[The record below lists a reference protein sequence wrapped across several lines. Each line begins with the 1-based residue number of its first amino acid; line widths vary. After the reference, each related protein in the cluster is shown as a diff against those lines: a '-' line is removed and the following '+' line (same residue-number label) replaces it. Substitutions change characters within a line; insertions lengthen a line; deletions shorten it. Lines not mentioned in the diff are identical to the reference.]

1 MSSGDNQRDGRF
13 DSFKAWSGR
22 LERRSSYLRGR
33 PQEPEVEAS
42 DSDIVK
48 DEPVPAADRYFD
60 ALQGPELDTLRASV
74 LPEDETWPFLLR
86 FPISLEGSL
95 PSPPSLPR
103 LSKFMATLRSSQT

>member
-1 MSSGDNQRDGRF
+1 MSNGDNQRDGRF

-60 ALQGPELDTLRASV
+60 ALQGPELDTLRVSV
-74 LPEDETWPFLLR
+74 IPEDETWPFLLR
-86 FPISLEGSL
+86 FPISFSA
-95 PSPPSLPR
+95 SPPSL
-103 LSKFMATLRSSQT
+103 

>member
-48 DEPVPAADRYFD
+48 DEPVPAADGYFD
-60 ALQGPELDTLRASV
+60 ALQGPELDTLRV
-74 LPEDETWPFLLR
+74 
-86 FPISLEGSL
+86 I
-95 PSPPSLPR
+95 
-103 LSKFMATLRSSQT
+103 